1 MNHFSAA
8 LLNLRSL
15 LISSDFAS
23 KYSLYKLIVF
33 SVIYYSNYEELKR
46 DGKLKSLK
54 TIFIEDRMDGKT
66 EKTNMYIFDKTTY
79 HKELILKNRKYYR
92 LKARKIGK
100 DTI

>member
-1 MNHFSAA
+1 M
-8 LLNLRSL
+8 
-15 LISSDFAS
+15 
-23 KYSLYKLIVF
+23 
-33 SVIYYSNYEELKR
+33 E
-46 DGKLKSLK
+46 
-54 TIFIEDRMDGKT
+54 KT